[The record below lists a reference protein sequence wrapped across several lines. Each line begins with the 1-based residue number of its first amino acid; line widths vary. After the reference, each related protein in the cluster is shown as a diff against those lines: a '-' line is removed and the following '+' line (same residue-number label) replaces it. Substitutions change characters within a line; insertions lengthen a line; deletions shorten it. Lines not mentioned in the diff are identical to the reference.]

1 MNNLIK
7 ETDSYQLKVLKIVCI
22 FMIGLTLSVIT
33 TTMVVFLAMIVS
45 NPFAVIVGIIMVIG
59 IIITALFYYVAMA
72 EFLELG

>member
-22 FMIGLTLSVIT
+22 FMIGLTLSVVT